1 MAVGEAE
8 PVCVDGLEVGLGE
21 LDGFG
26 GGEWLVWGRFGSV
39 GEQCEQ
45 ERDGVVE
52 GVQVGLDAED
62 VACFW
67 GVGSVVGFE
76 SDGGF

>member
-21 LDGFG
+21 LDDFG

-39 GEQCEQ
+39 GEQCVSILT
-45 ERDGVVE
+45 RPWGR
-52 GVQVGLDAED
+52 VQRTLEAG
-62 VACFW
+62 
-67 GVGSVVGFE
+67 E
-76 SDGGF
+76 S